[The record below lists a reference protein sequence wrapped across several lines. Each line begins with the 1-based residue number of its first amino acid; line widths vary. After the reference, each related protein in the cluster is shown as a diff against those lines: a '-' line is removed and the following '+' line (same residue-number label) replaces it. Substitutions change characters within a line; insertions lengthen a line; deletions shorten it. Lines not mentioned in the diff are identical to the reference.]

1 MVDLITYLQQAV
13 KNKSKKTEKPTK
25 KKKKLPRVARR
36 GLGFG
41 MRHRNY
47 KNYKDNKK
55 DDTDSKLITLLTA
68 LFKSIN
74 PQNTLQQDKALN
86 PFIEKEKQTYSM
98 TFEPKVKTLEDRLNQ
113 VEQKQL
119 TMGEENIKTKNL
131 LAIESNKTIESNKA
145 IDDKLEQLEQKQI
158 KKPDI
163 ELIERKKKDIN
174 NKLADYE
181 TKWID
186 ILENQESLLQ
196 EMNDIDV
203 GDMNSHIQ
211 DRFREE
217 NQENKQ
223 DLLGL
228 QIELQTE
235 LNEKDVDLNDYKPI
249 IDFQNKV
256 LTDGVDNLV
265 LVDNRISQ
273 ELKESKMGFE
283 ELQQITEDERMKL
296 QVKLEKSEEKLEE
309 LTEDLND
316 VSNAYKKTK
325 DKLQEY
331 ELSNIQPPRLEIK
344 GVDEE
349 DDEEE
354 KFKPPSPRP
363 KSPVERKL
371 TPEETWF
378 VNYIKGAGAMSGKR
392 YKDIGKLFGEDKIK
406 FFDTKGGGA
415 DVKKK
420 RLKQLLIASGI
431 DESVFKKT
439 L

>member
-163 ELIERKKKDIN
+163 ELIERKKKKKILIIN
-174 NKLADYE
+174 
-181 TKWID
+181 
-186 ILENQESLLQ
+186 
-196 EMNDIDV
+196 
-203 GDMNSHIQ
+203 
-211 DRFREE
+211 
-217 NQENKQ
+217 
-223 DLLGL
+223 
-228 QIELQTE
+228 
-235 LNEKDVDLNDYKPI
+235 
-249 IDFQNKV
+249 
-256 LTDGVDNLV
+256 
-265 LVDNRISQ
+265 
-273 ELKESKMGFE
+273 
-283 ELQQITEDERMKL
+283 
-296 QVKLEKSEEKLEE
+296 
-309 LTEDLND
+309 
-316 VSNAYKKTK
+316 
-325 DKLQEY
+325 
-331 ELSNIQPPRLEIK
+331 
-344 GVDEE
+344 
-349 DDEEE
+349 
-354 KFKPPSPRP
+354 
-363 KSPVERKL
+363 
-371 TPEETWF
+371 
-378 VNYIKGAGAMSGKR
+378 
-392 YKDIGKLFGEDKIK
+392 
-406 FFDTKGGGA
+406 
-415 DVKKK
+415 
-420 RLKQLLIASGI
+420 
-431 DESVFKKT
+431 
-439 L
+439 

>member
-13 KNKSKKTEKPTK
+13 KNKSKTTEKPTK

-55 DDTDSKLITLLTA
+55 VDTDSKLITLLTA

-74 PQNTLQQDKALN
+74 PQNTIQQDKALN

-113 VEQKQL
+113 VEKKQL

-131 LAIESNKTIESNKA
+131 LALESNKG
-145 IDDKLEQLEQKQI
+145 LEDRLKQLEEKQI
-158 KKPDI
+158 KRTQLAIEESKKPNI
-163 ELIERKKKDIN
+163 ELIERKKKDIG

-181 TKWID
+181 TKWTD

-235 LNEKDVDLNDYKPI
+235 LNEKDVDLNLYKPI

-256 LTDGVDNLV
+256 LSDGVDNLV
-265 LVDNRISQ
+265 LVDNRISG
-273 ELKESKMGFE
+273 ELKESKIGFE
-283 ELQQITEDERMKL
+283 ELQKIKEDERMK
-296 QVKLEKSEEKLEE
+296 
-309 LTEDLND
+309 
-316 VSNAYKKTK
+316 
-325 DKLQEY
+325 
-331 ELSNIQPPRLEIK
+331 IK
-344 GVDEE
+344 G
-349 DDEEE
+349 
-354 KFKPPSPRP
+354 K
-363 KSPVERKL
+363 
-371 TPEETWF
+371 
-378 VNYIKGAGAMSGKR
+378 
-392 YKDIGKLFGEDKIK
+392 
-406 FFDTKGGGA
+406 
-415 DVKKK
+415 
-420 RLKQLLIASGI
+420 
-431 DESVFKKT
+431 
-439 L
+439 